1 MVFVFNHTTNQ
12 QRTEEEMK
20 VLKSMFPK
28 KQLVMRN
35 YPLPKIDN
43 SMTIEEIAKDFV
55 KILLINKGHAVL
67 IVNPNDEYTRYISHI
82 AVSLNIPLVKDGQ
95 ARLLR
100 FYSSHP
106 SLTQAENTK
115 KASSNE

>member
-35 YPLPKIDN
+35 YPLPKVDN
-43 SMTIEEIAKDFV
+43 SMTIEEIAKDFA
-55 KILLINKGHAVL
+55 KILFINKGHAVL
-67 IVNPNDEYTRYISHI
+67 IVNVNDEYTRYISQI
-82 AVSLNIPLVKDGQ
+82 AKSLNIPLVKDGQ
-95 ARLLR
+95 KRLLR
-100 FYSSHP
+100 FYHSQHEVA
-106 SLTQAENTK
+106 QG
-115 KASSNE
+115 

>member
-12 QRTEEEMK
+12 QRTEEEIK

-43 SMTIEEIAKDFV
+43 SMTIEEIAKDFA
-55 KILLINKGHAVL
+55 KILFINKFTIFSAVIFCNFL
-67 IVNPNDEYTRYISHI
+67 IILRKLGFEVVFNASLAIKNQRIAIVIAFRKISLFTFIKNMMI
-82 AVSLNIPLVKDGQ
+82 A
-95 ARLLR
+95 
-100 FYSSHP
+100 
-106 SLTQAENTK
+106 
-115 KASSNE
+115 